1 MSNLTILG
9 DTSGSVVLQA
19 PAVSGSTTLTLPAT
33 TGTVLASGSTGVCR
47 AWVNFSVVTGS
58 AVITSSYNV
67 SSVVRNSTLNYTVN
81 FTVPFSNAN
90 YAFTF
95 GGSNV
100 NNSSGTNF
108 TGFYAYS
115 GSVTASSFT
124 FAGLN
129 IFAAGANQSSDATQA
144 YICVAFFA

>member
-19 PAVSGSTTLTLPAT
+19 PAVAGSTTLTLPAT

-47 AWVNFSVVTGS
+47 AWVNFSSNGS
-58 AVITSSYNV
+58 TATITSSYNV
-67 SSVVRNSTLNYTVN
+67 SSVVRNSTLNYTIT
-81 FTVPFSNAN
+81 FTTPFSNAN

-115 GSVTASSFT
+115 GSVTASTFT
-124 FAGLN
+124 FQGLN
-129 IFAAGANQSSDATQA
+129 IFNGGANQSSDSSQA